1 MAKKKSD
8 HDTPSEGV
16 LIENGVCTK
25 VTGIKGENARL
36 TFEEV
41 IKRLIFNDSMRLNE
55 MDE

>member
-1 MAKKKSD
+1 MAKKTSD
-8 HDTPSEGV
+8 LEAPSEGV
-16 LIENGVCTK
+16 FIENGVCTK

-55 MDE
+55 KGE

>member
-8 HDTPSEGV
+8 HEAPSEGV
-16 LIENGVCTK
+16 FIENGVCTK
-25 VTGIKGENARL
+25 VTGIKGESAHL